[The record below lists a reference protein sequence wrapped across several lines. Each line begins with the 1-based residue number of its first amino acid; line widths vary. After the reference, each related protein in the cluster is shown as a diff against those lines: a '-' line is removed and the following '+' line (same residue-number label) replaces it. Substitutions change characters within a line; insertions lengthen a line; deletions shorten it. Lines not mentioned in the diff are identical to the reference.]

1 MWRKIKLKITLYKS
15 LLNRGGHLKQD
26 WLDINYNGT
35 FFSVISIFFYKKVW
49 GLVPNIYIYITYI
62 ISKPDHVKVPYDI
75 FFTYR
80 YKCRYFSLLFKKN
93 VTKRAEDW
101 FQITY
106 IISKPD
112 HVTCKYL
119 SDYFVYLYRYV
130 YIDYY

>member
-1 MWRKIKLKITLYKS
+1 MIDRSMTSKSWNNIK
-15 LLNRGGHLKQD
+15 
-26 WLDINYNGT
+26 
-35 FFSVISIFFYKKVW
+35 IFFMFDH
-49 GLVPNIYIYITYI
+49 GI

-112 HVTCKYL
+112 HVTSKSWNNIKIFFMFDHGL
-119 SDYFVYLYRYV
+119 
-130 YIDYY
+130 